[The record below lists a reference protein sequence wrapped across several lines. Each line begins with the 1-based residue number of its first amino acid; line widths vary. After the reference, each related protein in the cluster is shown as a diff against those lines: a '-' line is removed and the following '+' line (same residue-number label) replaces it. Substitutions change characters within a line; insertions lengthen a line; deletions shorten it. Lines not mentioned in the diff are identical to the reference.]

1 MTTPSSRVRAQTPA
15 EPSATVERAGEPPSV
30 PPAHAEVVVGILDD
44 RGAVPL
50 VHAALAEATARHASI
65 RVVRVLPLG
74 AAQHEVLSAD
84 SLAYAVTRAAGEDG
98 VTVPSRFEVAVGDP
112 VEVLLERTRDATLLV
127 VGTDRDGSTVA
138 QRCRADAQCSVLVVG
153 GPPPA

>member
-1 MTTPSSRVRAQTPA
+1 MTTSSGRARPHAPA
-15 EPSATVERAGEPPSV
+15 EPPVSTQRADGTPPT
-30 PPAHAEVVVGILDD
+30 PDHAEVVVGILDD
-44 RGAVPL
+44 LGAVPL

-74 AAQHEVLSAD
+74 SGTPEVMNAD

-98 VTVPSRFEVAVGDP
+98 VAVPSRFEIAVGDP
-112 VEVLLERTRDATLLV
+112 VEVLLDRTRDATLLV

-138 QRCRADAQCSVLVVG
+138 QRCRADAQCTVMVVEA
-153 GPPPA
+153 PSPA